1 MIDLNESE
9 LERCAENFLRSN
21 FNLELEVP
29 IRISKRMK
37 SKLGVFIVKYY
48 GGEAAGSE
56 IVISESF
63 IANNEQA
70 AVLDVLYHECV
81 HYALYKTGQPYRDSD
96 EAFIRTLDRLG
107 ISRTRSYRY
116 KGESFLYECRKC
128 RYSFSKNMKGYEKR
142 YRCRSCRGRF
152 IYTGIVR
159 HQ

>member
-1 MIDLNESE
+1 MISLNEIE
-9 LERCAENFLRSN
+9 LKRCAEKFLRSN
-21 FNLELEVP
+21 FNLELEIP

-37 SKLGVFIVKYY
+37 SKLGVFIVKYR
-48 GGEAAGSE
+48 GDEVTGSE

-63 IANNEQA
+63 ITNNEKS

-96 EAFIRTLDRLG
+96 STFIRTLGRLG
-107 ISRTRSYRY
+107 ISRTRSYKYR
-116 KGESFLYECRKC
+116 GESFLYECRKC

-152 IYTGIVR
+152 IYRGIVQ